1 MSQLNYIYTL
11 FVSNLLISLPFLLL
25 GIVISSALLVFVDED
40 QLVAKLPRTR
50 ILAVIIGSSL
60 GFLLPVGQYGNLPI
74 VRRLLLQ
81 GVSIPLC
88 ISFLIASPTVNP
100 FIISNSWQILGD
112 YPTLVFLR
120 ILGGWLIAILVGL
133 IFSAYPEKSIVID
146 ESSSVL
152 QSRSTLVHSGTIL
165 SGLEGFKPLQRA
177 GNLVYESQGNVR
189 TSVSRIQQLYLFFDN
204 IVREFIELGSFLV
217 VGIAI
222 STVCQFFLPQAQ
234 LFQWGETP
242 LNQLLI
248 MIVFGLV
255 LSLNSLSSAYFLTPI
270 LSSILYGS
278 GLAFLLLNSLF
289 NISSLILFLSIIRI
303 KFASYI
309 IILTAQLILVF
320 GLLVNFY
327 IT

>member
-1 MSQLNYIYTL
+1 M
-11 FVSNLLISLPFLLL
+11 
-25 GIVISSALLVFVDED
+25 
-40 QLVAKLPRTR
+40 
-50 ILAVIIGSSL
+50 
-60 GFLLPVGQYGNLPI
+60 
-74 VRRLLLQ
+74 
-81 GVSIPLC
+81 
-88 ISFLIASPTVNP
+88 
-100 FIISNSWQILGD
+100 
-112 YPTLVFLR
+112 
-120 ILGGWLIAILVGL
+120 VGL

-222 STVCQFFLPQAQ
+222 STVCQFFIPQAQ